1 MSKAMSSEGG
11 VQLLPPHLYGFAL
24 MHVAMRRD
32 ARRLVDVAP
41 RVTPATVGPVAAW
54 WQQLHD
60 VIDWHHRSED
70 DVLWPSLRA
79 LVPGFG
85 AIEREM
91 HHDHSALDEAMAQVS
106 GALRRRSSLAVLIPA
121 AHRLHQVL
129 FDHLRHE
136 EAAIFPVLGNE
147 LGLREY
153 LAVEQRII
161 GTAPGRVR
169 SCLQP
174 WMFDGADPAVTA
186 RVAAGIPLPVRML
199 GNSLLRR
206 RYQRV
211 VAPVLALG

>member
-1 MSKAMSSEGG
+1 MSKAMSSERG
-11 VQLLPPHLYGFAL
+11 VQSLPPHLYGFAL

-32 ARRLVDVAP
+32 AQRLVDAAP
-41 RVTPATVGPVAAW
+41 RVTPSTTGPVAVW
-54 WQQLHD
+54 WKQLHD
-60 VIDWHHRSED
+60 IIEWHHRSED
-70 DVLWPSLRA
+70 DLLWPALRA
-79 LVPGFG
+79 LVAGFG
-85 AIEREM
+85 TIEREM

-106 GALRRRSSLAVLIPA
+106 AALRRRSSLSVLTPA
-121 AHRLHQVL
+121 AHRLRQVL
-129 FDHLRHE
+129 LDHLRHE

-147 LGLREY
+147 MSLRAY

-161 GTAPGRVR
+161 GSAPARVR

-186 RVAAGIPLPVRML
+186 QVAAGIPLPARVL